1 MATQEE
7 LIQDV
12 INRLDQVIAI
22 LKLTNQEAI
31 EQTRKRINKDDV
43 SKSLL
48 ELSDGTLESGELQ
61 KRVTEATKKSTRT
74 VQYRIGELVQLGAL
88 RPIRKGAKIY
98 YEKSELFI

>member
-7 LIQDV
+7 LLQEV

-22 LKLTNQEAI
+22 LKLANQEAI
-31 EQTRKRINKDDV
+31 ERTWERIKKDDV

-74 VQYRIGELVQLGAL
+74 VQYKIGELVQLGAL
-88 RPIRKGAKIY
+88 RSIRKGAKIY
-98 YEKSELFI
+98 YQKSELFT